1 MRARMAIILGS
12 KECELREILL
22 KDKPNQMLQVIFK
35 GHSPSDAI
43 A

>member
-22 KDKPNQMLQVIFK
+22 KDKPRPNVSSFFQRAQ
-35 GHSPSDAI
+35 SQ
-43 A
+43 